1 MNPRDIQ
8 LAIFMCVASQD
19 PEPVSTADLF
29 PAFDGQIEVR
39 EFSAAVCG
47 LVTDGDLVS
56 FRLDGCGYLQLS
68 EKSRKKVEEIA
79 DPISGLS
86 VESLHVA
93 HGERAGSL
101 PGSAR
106 RDSDPLQELLL
117 YSSFFNPH
125 TPEKCDCG
133 ELVVRHCRCGKGVCQ
148 RHGYAIQDSLDVAK
162 QTILCGECKGTA
174 DCELWGELSYGRA
187 EAR

>member
-19 PEPVSTADLF
+19 PEPAREYDLF
-29 PAFDGQIEVR
+29 IAFDGQVEQRV
-39 EFSAAVCG
+39 FSAAVCQ
-47 LVTDGDLVS
+47 LVTGGQLVA

-79 DPISGLS
+79 VL
-86 VESLHVA
+86 
-93 HGERAGSL
+93 GEGGEAGSH
-101 PGSAR
+101 PGAA

-117 YSSFFNPH
+117 YSDFMRSGSFFNPH
-125 TPEKCDCG
+125 TPETCDCG

-148 RHGYAIQDSLDVAK
+148 RHGYAIQDSLDLAK
-162 QTILCGECKGTA
+162 QTILCGECKGEA
-174 DCELWGELSYGRA
+174 DFEVWGELSYGRA

>member
-29 PAFDGQIEVR
+29 SAFDGQIEVR
-39 EFSAAVCG
+39 EFSAAVCE
-47 LVTDGDLVS
+47 LVTGGQLVA

-79 DPISGLS
+79 DP
-86 VESLHVA
+86 
-93 HGERAGSL
+93 
-101 PGSAR
+101 
-106 RDSDPLQELLL
+106 LQELLL
-117 YSSFFNPH
+117 YSDFMRSGSFFNPH
-125 TPEKCDCG
+125 TPETCDCG

-148 RHGYAIQDSLDVAK
+148 RHGYAIQDSLDLAK
-162 QTILCGECKGTA
+162 QTILCGECKAEA
-174 DCELWGELSYGRA
+174 DYEVWGELSYGRA